1 MLKQIEG
8 SHAVAHVVAQCR
20 PNVISAYPITPQTHI
35 VEGLADIVGAG
46 QLDAEFVNVE
56 SEFSAA
62 SVVLGAS
69 AAGARA
75 YTATSSQGLLL
86 MSEVIY
92 CIAGMRLPIV
102 MTCANRAISAPLS
115 IWNDHQDSMAVRDAG
130 WIQLH
135 AEDNQEASDLH
146 IQAFKIAERTFL
158 PVMVCMDGF
167 ILTHAYEPVDLPE
180 QKEVDDFLP
189 TFKPRHIVDPRWPR
203 GIGLFADPR
212 FYMETRYI
220 LHRALEKSEE
230 TIKEVSSEFAKAF
243 GRESGGF
250 IKTYKLEEADVVV
263 VSMGSVVGTIKEL
276 IDQLEEEGKKVGL
289 KKVGLLQ
296 ICSYRPF
303 PREEVY
309 RALKDKMN
317 IVVLEKCISL
327 GRGGILASDVRW
339 SFPRA
344 EKKDR
349 DISSFVAG
357 LGGRNISIDDLRY
370 MVEKVGKEPVEFEF
384 LGLRTELI
392 AERDM

>member
-8 SHAVAHVVAQCR
+8 SYAVADVVAMCR

-35 VEGLADIVGAG
+35 VEGLALIVDEGR
-46 QLDAEFVNVE
+46 LEAEFVNVE

-75 YTATSSQGLLL
+75 YTATTSQGLLL

-92 CIAGMRLPIV
+92 CIAGMRLPV
-102 MTCANRAISAPLS
+102 VLTCANRAISAPLS
-115 IWNDHQDSMAVRDAG
+115 IWNDQQDSMALRDAG

-135 AEDNQEASDLH
+135 AEDNQEAADLH
-146 IQAFKIAERTFL
+146 IQAFKIAEQTYL

-167 ILTHAYEPVDLPE
+167 ILTHAFEPVDLPDP
-180 QKEVDDFLP
+180 KEVDAFLP
-189 TFKPRHIVDPRWPR
+189 PFKPTNIVDPRWPR

-220 LHRALEKSEE
+220 LHRAMEKSET
-230 TIKEVSSEFAKAF
+230 TIKEVSSDFTKKF
-243 GRESGGF
+243 GRDSGGF
-250 IKTYKLEEADVVV
+250 LKTYNLKGADLVI
-263 VSMGSVVGTIKEL
+263 VSMGSVVGTIKDL
-276 IDQLEEEGKKVGL
+276 IDQLKEEGKN
-289 KKVGLLQ
+289 VGLLQ

-303 PREEVY
+303 PRKEIYNV
-309 RALKDKMN
+309 LKDKMN
-317 IVVLEKCISL
+317 IVVLEKSISL

-349 DISSFVAG
+349 NISSFIAG
-357 LGGRNISIDDLRY
+357 LGGRNITQDDLRY
-370 MVEKVGKEPVEFEF
+370 MVEKVEKETVELEF
-384 LGLRTELI
+384 LGLNKDLI
-392 AERDM
+392 AKKDL

>member
-1 MLKQIEG
+1 
-8 SHAVAHVVAQCR
+8 
-20 PNVISAYPITPQTHI
+20 
-35 VEGLADIVGAG
+35 
-46 QLDAEFVNVE
+46 
-56 SEFSAA
+56 
-62 SVVLGAS
+62 VVLGAS

-102 MTCANRAISAPLS
+102 LTCANRAISAPLS
-115 IWNDHQDSMAVRDAG
+115 IWNDQQDSMAVRDAG

-146 IQAFKIAERTFL
+146 IQAFKIAEQTFL

-167 ILTHAYEPVDLPE
+167 ILTHAFEPVDIPE

-189 TFKPRHIVDPRWPR
+189 AFKPRHIVDPRWPR

-230 TIKEVSSEFAKAF
+230 TIKAVSSEFTKAF

-263 VSMGSVVGTIKEL
+263 ISMGSVVGTIKEL

-289 KKVGLLQ
+289 LQ

-303 PREEVY
+303 PRKEVY

-344 EKKDR
+344 EKRDR

-370 MVEKVGKEPVEFEF
+370 MVEKVEKEPVEFEF
-384 LGLRTELI
+384 LGLREELI
-392 AERDM
+392 AEKDM

>member
-46 QLDAEFVNVE
+46 QLDAEFINVE

-230 TIKEVSSEFAKAF
+230 TIKEVSSEFAKVF

-289 KKVGLLQ
+289 LQ

-303 PREEVY
+303 PRHEVY

-392 AERDM
+392 AEKEM

>member
-1 MLKQIEG
+1 MLKQVEG
-8 SHAVAHVVAQCR
+8 SHAVADVVALCR

-35 VEGLADIVGAG
+35 VEGLASIVGEG
-46 QLDAEFVNVE
+46 RLDAEFVNVE

-75 YTATSSQGLLL
+75 YTATTSQGLLL

-102 MTCANRAISAPLS
+102 LTCANRAISAPLS
-115 IWNDHQDSMAVRDAG
+115 IWNDQQDSMAVRDAG

-146 IQAFKIAERTFL
+146 MQAFKIAEQTFL

-167 ILTHAYEPVDLPE
+167 ILTHAFEPVDVPE
-180 QKEVDDFLP
+180 QREVDDFLP
-189 TFKPRHIVDPRWPR
+189 SFKPKHIVDPRYPR

-230 TIKEVSSEFAKAF
+230 TIKQVSSEFARTF

-250 IKTYKLEEADVVV
+250 IKTYKLEEAEVAI
-263 VSMGSVVGTIKEL
+263 VSMGSVVGTIKDL
-276 IDQLEEEGKKVGL
+276 IDELEGEG

-303 PREEVY
+303 PRDEVY

-349 DISSFVAG
+349 NISSFVAG
-357 LGGRNISIDDLRY
+357 LGGRNIAQDDLRY

-384 LGLRTELI
+384 LGLKKELI

>member
-8 SHAVAHVVAQCR
+8 SYAVAQVVAHCR
-20 PNVISAYPITPQTHI
+20 PHVISAYPITPQTHI
-35 VEGLADIVGAG
+35 VEGLADLVGEG
-46 QLDAEFVNVE
+46 SLQAEFVNVE

-75 YTATSSQGLLL
+75 YTATTSQGLLL

-102 MTCANRAISAPLS
+102 LTCANRAISAPLS
-115 IWNDHQDSMAVRDAG
+115 IWNDQQDSMAVRDAG

-146 IQAFKIAERTFL
+146 IQAFKIAEQTFL
-158 PVMVCMDGF
+158 PTMVCMDGF
-167 ILTHAYEPVDLPE
+167 ILTHAFEPVDIPE

-189 TFKPRHIVDPRWPR
+189 AFKPRHIVDPRWPR

-230 TIKEVSSEFAKAF
+230 TIKEVSAEFAKVF
-243 GRESGGF
+243 GRDSGGF
-250 IKTYKLEEADVVV
+250 IKTYKLKGADTVI

-276 IDQLEEEGKKVGL
+276 IDQLEEEGKKI
-289 KKVGLLQ
+289 GLLQ

-303 PREEVY
+303 PRKEVY
-309 RALKDKMN
+309 RALKDKTN

-327 GRGGILASDVRW
+327 GRGGILASDIRW

-349 DISSFVAG
+349 NISSFVAG

-370 MVEKVGKEPVEFEF
+370 MVEKVEKEPVEFEF
-384 LGLRTELI
+384 LGLRKELI

>member
-8 SHAVAHVVAQCR
+8 SHAVAEVVAMCR

-35 VEGLADIVGAG
+35 VEELAVIVGEG
-46 QLDAEFVNVE
+46 RLDAEFVNVE
-56 SEFSAA
+56 SEFAAA

-69 AAGARA
+69 AAGART

-86 MSEVIY
+86 MAEVVY

-115 IWNDHQDSMAVRDAG
+115 IWNDQQDSMALRDAG

-135 AEDNQEASDLH
+135 AEDNQEAADLH
-146 IQAFKIAERTFL
+146 IQAFKIAEKTHL

-167 ILTHAYEPVDLPE
+167 ILTHAFEPVDVAEPD
-180 QKEVDDFLP
+180 KVDAFLP
-189 TFKPRHIVDPRWPR
+189 SFQPRHIVDPRWPR

-212 FYMETRYI
+212 FYHETRYI
-220 LHRALEKSEE
+220 LHRAMEKSET
-230 TIKEVSSEFAKAF
+230 TIKEVSADFAKAF
-243 GRESGGF
+243 GRDSGGF
-250 IKTYKLEEADVVV
+250 IKTYNLQEADLVII
-263 VSMGSVVGTIKEL
+263 SMGSIVGTIKDL
-276 IDQLEEEGKKVGL
+276 IDDFEEEG

-303 PREEVY
+303 PRKEIY
-309 RALKDKMN
+309 DTLKDKLN
-317 IVVLEKCISL
+317 IVVLEKAISL

-349 DISSFVAG
+349 NISSFIAG
-357 LGGRNISIDDLRY
+357 LGGRNITKDDLRY
-370 MVEKVGKEPVEFEF
+370 MVEKVEKEPVELEF
-384 LGLRTELI
+384 LGLNKDII
-392 AERDM
+392 AERDL

>member
-35 VEGLADIVGAG
+35 VEELADIVGAG

-115 IWNDHQDSMAVRDAG
+115 IWNDQQDSMAVRDAG

-146 IQAFKIAERTFL
+146 IQAFKIAEQTFL

-167 ILTHAYEPVDLPE
+167 ILTHAYEPVDIPE

-189 TFKPRHIVDPRWPR
+189 AFKPRHIVDPRWPR

-220 LHRALEKSEE
+220 LHRALEKSED

-250 IKTYKLEEADVVV
+250 IKTYNLEEADVAV

-289 KKVGLLQ
+289 LQ

-309 RALKDKMN
+309 RALQDKMN

-344 EKKDR
+344 AKKDR
-349 DISSFVAG
+349 NISSFVAG
-357 LGGRNISIDDLRY
+357 LGGRNIAIDDLRY
-370 MVEKVGKEPVEFEF
+370 MVEKVEKEPVEFEF
-384 LGLRTELI
+384 LGLKHELI

>member
-46 QLDAEFVNVE
+46 QLDAEFINVE

-75 YTATSSQGLLL
+75 YTATSSQGVLL

-102 MTCANRAISAPLS
+102 LTCANRAISAPLS
-115 IWNDHQDSMAVRDAG
+115 IWNDQQDSMAVRDAG
-130 WIQLH
+130 WIQLY

-146 IQAFKIAERTFL
+146 IQAFKIAEQTFL

-276 IDQLEEEGKKVGL
+276 IDELEEEG

-303 PREEVY
+303 PRHEVY

-327 GRGGILASDVRW
+327 GRGGILASDIRW

-392 AERDM
+392 AEKEM

>member
-35 VEGLADIVGAG
+35 VEGLADIVGSG

-75 YTATSSQGLLL
+75 YTATTSQGLLL

-102 MTCANRAISAPLS
+102 LTCANRAISAPLS
-115 IWNDHQDSMAVRDAG
+115 IWNDQQDSMAVRDAG

-146 IQAFKIAERTFL
+146 IQAFKIAEQTFL

-167 ILTHAYEPVDLPE
+167 ILTHAFEPVDIPE

-189 TFKPRHIVDPRWPR
+189 AFKPRHIVDPRWPR

-212 FYMETRYI
+212 FYLETRYI

-230 TIKEVSSEFAKAF
+230 TIKEVSSEFTKAF

-276 IDQLEEEGKKVGL
+276 IDVLEEEG

-303 PREEVY
+303 PRKEVY

-327 GRGGILASDVRW
+327 GRGGILASDIRW

-349 DISSFVAG
+349 NISSFVAG

-370 MVEKVGKEPVEFEF
+370 MVEKVEKEPVEFEF
-384 LGLRTELI
+384 LGLREELI

>member
-8 SHAVAHVVAQCR
+8 SYAVADVVAMCR

-35 VEGLADIVGAG
+35 VEGLALIVGEG
-46 QLDAEFVNVE
+46 RLDAEFVNVE

-102 MTCANRAISAPLS
+102 LTCANRAISAPLS
-115 IWNDHQDSMAVRDAG
+115 IWNDHQDSMALRDAG

-135 AEDNQEASDLH
+135 AEDNQEAADLH
-146 IQAFKIAERTFL
+146 IQAFKIAEQTYL

-167 ILTHAYEPVDLPE
+167 ILTHAFEPVDVPE
-180 QKEVDDFLP
+180 PKDVDAFLP
-189 TFKPRHIVDPRWPR
+189 PFQPKNIVDPRWPR

-220 LHRALEKSEE
+220 LHRAMEKSEE
-230 TIKEVSSEFAKAF
+230 TIKEVSADFAKTF
-243 GRESGGF
+243 GRDSGGF
-250 IKTYKLEEADVVV
+250 LKTYNLEEADMVI
-263 VSMGSVVGTIKEL
+263 VSMGSVVGTIKDL
-276 IDQLEEEGKKVGL
+276 IDQLKEEG

-303 PREEVY
+303 PRKEIYNV
-309 RALKDKMN
+309 LKDKMN
-317 IVVLEKCISL
+317 IVVLEKSISL

-349 DISSFVAG
+349 SISSFIAG
-357 LGGRNISIDDLRY
+357 LGGRNISMEDLRY
-370 MVEKVGKEPVEFEF
+370 MVEKVEKEPVEIEF
-384 LGLRTELI
+384 LGLKKELI
-392 AERDM
+392 SEKDL

>member
-8 SHAVAHVVAQCR
+8 SYAVAQVVAHCR

-35 VEGLADIVGAG
+35 VEGLADLVGEG
-46 QLDAEFVNVE
+46 QLQAEFVNVE

-75 YTATSSQGLLL
+75 YTATTSQGLLL

-102 MTCANRAISAPLS
+102 LTCANRAISAPLS
-115 IWNDHQDSMAVRDAG
+115 IWNDQQDSMAVRDAG

-146 IQAFKIAERTFL
+146 IQAFKIAEQTFL
-158 PVMVCMDGF
+158 PTMVCMDGF
-167 ILTHAYEPVDLPE
+167 ILTHAFEPVDIPE

-189 TFKPRHIVDPRWPR
+189 PFKPRHIVDPRWPR

-230 TIKEVSSEFAKAF
+230 TIKEVSAEFAKVF
-243 GRESGGF
+243 GRDSGGF
-250 IKTYKLEEADVVV
+250 IKTYKLDKADVAI

-276 IDQLEEEGKKVGL
+276 IDRLEEEG

-303 PREEVY
+303 PRKEVY
-309 RALKDKMN
+309 RALKDKTN

-349 DISSFVAG
+349 NISSFVAG

-370 MVEKVGKEPVEFEF
+370 MVEKVEKEPVEFEF
-384 LGLRTELI
+384 LGLKKELI

>member
-46 QLDAEFVNVE
+46 QLDAEFINVE

-146 IQAFKIAERTFL
+146 IQAFKIAEQTFL

-250 IKTYKLEEADVVV
+250 IKTYKLKEADVVV

-289 KKVGLLQ
+289 LQ

-303 PREEVY
+303 PRNEVY

-392 AERDM
+392 AEKEM

>member
-8 SHAVAHVVAQCR
+8 SHAVAEAVAKCR

-35 VEGLADIVGAG
+35 VEELASIVGRG
-46 QLDAEFVNVE
+46 DLDAEYVNVE

-75 YTATSSQGLLL
+75 YSATTSQGLLL

-102 MTCANRAISAPLS
+102 FTIANRAISAPLS
-115 IWNDHQDSMAVRDAG
+115 IWNDQQDSMALRDAG

-135 AEDNQEASDLH
+135 AEDNQEATDLH
-146 IQAFKIAERTFL
+146 IQAFKIAEETHL

-167 ILTHAYEPVDLPE
+167 ILTHAFEPVDVPD
-180 QKEVDDFLP
+180 QKEVDSFLP
-189 TFKPRHIVDPRWPR
+189 PFRPTNIVDPRWPR

-220 LHRALEKSEE
+220 LHRAMEKSEE
-230 TIKEVSSEFAKAF
+230 TIKKVSQDFAKAF
-243 GRESGGF
+243 GRDSGGF
-250 IKTYKLEEADVVV
+250 IKTYKLKDADVVV
-263 VSMGSVVGTIKEL
+263 ISMGSLVGTIKDL
-276 IDQLEEEGKKVGL
+276 IDQLEEEG

-303 PREEVY
+303 PRREIY
-309 RALKDKMN
+309 NTLKDKMN
-317 IVVLEKCISL
+317 IVVVEKSISL

-349 DISSFVAG
+349 NISSFIAG
-357 LGGRNISIDDLRY
+357 LGGRNITKNDLRY
-370 MVEKVGKEPVEFEF
+370 MVEKVEKEPVELEF
-384 LGLRTELI
+384 LGLKKELI
-392 AERDM
+392 AEKDL

>member
-46 QLDAEFVNVE
+46 QLDAEFINVE

-289 KKVGLLQ
+289 LQ

-303 PREEVY
+303 PRHEVY

-344 EKKDR
+344 EKRDR

-370 MVEKVGKEPVEFEF
+370 MVEKVEKEPVEFEF

-392 AERDM
+392 AEKDM

>member
-8 SHAVAHVVAQCR
+8 SHAVAEAVAKCR

-35 VEGLADIVGAG
+35 VEELASIVGRG
-46 QLDAEFVNVE
+46 DLDAEYVNVE

-75 YTATSSQGLLL
+75 YSATTSQGLLL
-86 MSEVIY
+86 MSEVVY

-102 MTCANRAISAPLS
+102 FTIANRAISAPLS
-115 IWNDHQDSMAVRDAG
+115 IWNDQQDSMALRDAG

-135 AEDNQEASDLH
+135 AEDNQEATDLH
-146 IQAFKIAERTFL
+146 IQAFKIAEETHL

-167 ILTHAYEPVDLPE
+167 ILTHAFEPVDVPD
-180 QKEVDDFLP
+180 QKEIDNFLP
-189 TFKPRHIVDPRWPR
+189 PFRPTNIVDPRWPR

-220 LHRALEKSEE
+220 LHRAMEKSEE
-230 TIKEVSSEFAKAF
+230 TIKKVSGDFAKAF
-243 GRESGGF
+243 GRDSGGF
-250 IKTYKLEEADVVV
+250 IKTYKLKDADVVV
-263 VSMGSVVGTIKEL
+263 ISMGSLVGTIKDL
-276 IDQLEEEGKKVGL
+276 IDQLEEEG

-303 PREEVY
+303 PRKEVY
-309 RALKDKMN
+309 NTLKDKMN
-317 IVVLEKCISL
+317 IVVVEKSISL

-349 DISSFVAG
+349 NISSFISG
-357 LGGRNISIDDLRY
+357 LGGLNITKNDLRY
-370 MVEKVGKEPVEFEF
+370 MVEKVEKEPVELEF
-384 LGLRTELI
+384 LGLKKELI
-392 AERDM
+392 SEKDL

>member
-1 MLKQIEG
+1 MLKQLEG

-46 QLDAEFVNVE
+46 QLDAEFINVE

-289 KKVGLLQ
+289 LQ

-303 PREEVY
+303 PRHEVY

-392 AERDM
+392 AEKEM

>member
-8 SHAVAHVVAQCR
+8 SHGVAEVVAMCR

-35 VEGLADIVGAG
+35 VEGLALIVGEG
-46 QLDAEFVNVE
+46 KLDAEFVNVE

-75 YTATSSQGLLL
+75 YTATTSQGLLL

-102 MTCANRAISAPLS
+102 LTCANRAISAPLS
-115 IWNDHQDSMAVRDAG
+115 IWNDQQDSMALRDAG

-135 AEDNQEASDLH
+135 AEDNQEAADLH
-146 IQAFKIAERTFL
+146 IQAFKIAEQTFL

-167 ILTHAYEPVDLPE
+167 ILTHAFEAVDVPDPK
-180 QKEVDDFLP
+180 QVDEFLP
-189 TFKPRHIVDPRWPR
+189 PFKPKHIVDPNYPR

-212 FYMETRYI
+212 FYLETRYI
-220 LHRALEKSEE
+220 LHRAMEKSEA
-230 TIKEVSSEFAKAF
+230 TIKEVSSDFAKAF
-243 GRESGGF
+243 GRDSGGF
-250 IKTYKLEEADVVV
+250 IKTYKLKDADLVV
-263 VSMGSVVGTIKEL
+263 VSMGSVVGTVKEL

-289 KKVGLLQ
+289 LQ

-303 PREEVY
+303 PRNEVY
-309 RALKDKMN
+309 NALKDKMN
-317 IVVLEKCISL
+317 IVVLEKSISL
-327 GRGGILASDVRW
+327 GRGGILASDIRW

-349 DISSFVAG
+349 NISSFIAG
-357 LGGRNISIDDLRY
+357 LGGRNIPMDDLRY
-370 MVEKVGKEPVEFEF
+370 MVEKVEKEPVEIEF
-384 LGLRTELI
+384 LGLKKELI
-392 AERDM
+392 AEKDL

>member
-8 SHAVAHVVAQCR
+8 SYAVAQVVAQCR

-35 VEGLADIVGAG
+35 VEELATIVGKG
-46 QLDAEFVNVE
+46 ELDAEFVNVE

-75 YTATSSQGLLL
+75 YTATTSQGLLL

-102 MTCANRAISAPLS
+102 LTCANRAISAPLS
-115 IWNDHQDSMAVRDAG
+115 IWNDQQDSMAVRDAG

-146 IQAFKIAERTFL
+146 IQAFKIAEQTFL
-158 PVMVCMDGF
+158 PTMVCMDGF
-167 ILTHAYEPVDLPE
+167 ILTHAYEPVDIPE

-189 TFKPRHIVDPRWPR
+189 PFKPKHIVDPRWPR
-203 GIGLFADPR
+203 ALGLFADPR

-220 LHRALEKSEE
+220 LHRALEKSQE
-230 TIKEVSSEFAKAF
+230 TIKQVSSDFARTF

-250 IKTYKLEEADVVV
+250 IKTYKLEDADLAI

-276 IDQLEEEGKKVGL
+276 IDRLEEEG

-303 PREEVY
+303 PRNEVY
-309 RALKDKMN
+309 NALKDKMN

-327 GRGGILASDVRW
+327 GRGGILASDTRW

-349 DISSFVAG
+349 NISSFVAG
-357 LGGRNISIDDLRY
+357 LGGRNISVDDLRY
-370 MVEKVGKEPVEFEF
+370 MVERVEKEPVEFEF
-384 LGLRTELI
+384 LGLKKELI

>member
-20 PNVISAYPITPQTHI
+20 PHVISAYPITPQTHI
-35 VEGLADIVGAG
+35 VEELADIVGAG

-115 IWNDHQDSMAVRDAG
+115 IWNDQQDSMAVRDAG

-146 IQAFKIAERTFL
+146 IQAFKIAEQTFL

-167 ILTHAYEPVDLPE
+167 ILTHAYEPVDIPE

-189 TFKPRHIVDPRWPR
+189 AFKPRHIVDPRWPR

-212 FYMETRYI
+212 FYLETRYI

-230 TIKEVSSEFAKAF
+230 TIKEVSSEFTKAF

-250 IKTYKLEEADVVV
+250 IKSYKLTEADVVV
-263 VSMGSVVGTIKEL
+263 ISMGSVVGTIKEL

-289 KKVGLLQ
+289 LQ

-303 PREEVY
+303 PRKEVY

-370 MVEKVGKEPVEFEF
+370 MVEKVEKEPVEFEF
-384 LGLRTELI
+384 LGLKEELI
-392 AERDM
+392 AEKDM

>member
-8 SHAVAHVVAQCR
+8 SPSVAHVVAQCR
-20 PNVISAYPITPQTHI
+20 PNEISAYPITPQTHI

-75 YTATSSQGLLL
+75 YTATSSQGVLL

-102 MTCANRAISAPLS
+102 LTCANRAISAPLS
-115 IWNDHQDSMAVRDAG
+115 IWNDQQDSMAVRDAG
-130 WIQLH
+130 WIQLY

-146 IQAFKIAERTFL
+146 IQAFKIAEQTFL

-212 FYMETRYI
+212 FYMESRYI

-263 VSMGSVVGTIKEL
+263 ISMGSVVGTIKEL
-276 IDQLEEEGKKVGL
+276 IDELEEEG

-303 PREEVY
+303 PRHEVY

-327 GRGGILASDVRW
+327 GRGGILASDIRW

-384 LGLRTELI
+384 LGLKEELI

>member
-1 MLKQIEG
+1 MRKQIEG

-35 VEGLADIVGAG
+35 VEELADIVGAG

-102 MTCANRAISAPLS
+102 LTCANRAISAPLS
-115 IWNDHQDSMAVRDAG
+115 IWNDQQDSMAVRDAG

-146 IQAFKIAERTFL
+146 IQAFKIAEQTFL

-189 TFKPRHIVDPRWPR
+189 AFKPRHIVDPRWPR

-212 FYMETRYI
+212 FYLETRYI

-263 VSMGSVVGTIKEL
+263 ISMGSVVGTIKEL

-289 KKVGLLQ
+289 LQ

-303 PREEVY
+303 PRKEVY

-349 DISSFVAG
+349 NISSFVAG

-370 MVEKVGKEPVEFEF
+370 MVEKVEKEPVEFEF
-384 LGLRTELI
+384 LGLKEELI
-392 AERDM
+392 AEKDM

>member
-8 SHAVAHVVAQCR
+8 SYAVAHVVAQCR

-289 KKVGLLQ
+289 LQ

>member
-20 PNVISAYPITPQTHI
+20 PHVISAYPITPQTHI
-35 VEGLADIVGAG
+35 VEELADIVGAG

-102 MTCANRAISAPLS
+102 LTCANRAISAPLS
-115 IWNDHQDSMAVRDAG
+115 IWNDQQDSMAVRDAG

-146 IQAFKIAERTFL
+146 IQAFKIAEQTFL

-167 ILTHAYEPVDLPE
+167 ILTHAYEPVDIPE

-189 TFKPRHIVDPRWPR
+189 AFKPKHIVDPRWPR

-220 LHRALEKSEE
+220 LHRALEKSED

-250 IKTYKLEEADVVV
+250 IKTYKLEEAEVVV
-263 VSMGSVVGTIKEL
+263 ISMGSVVGTIKEL
-276 IDQLEEEGKKVGL
+276 IDQLEEKG

-303 PREEVY
+303 PRKEVY
-309 RALKDKMN
+309 NALKDKMN

-327 GRGGILASDVRW
+327 GRGGILASDIRW

-349 DISSFVAG
+349 NISSFVAG

-370 MVEKVGKEPVEFEF
+370 MVEKVEKEPVEFEF
-384 LGLRTELI
+384 LGLKEELI
-392 AERDM
+392 AEKDM

>member
-8 SHAVAHVVAQCR
+8 SHAVAQVVSQCR

-35 VEGLADIVGAG
+35 VEELAAIVGRG
-46 QLDAEFVNVE
+46 ELEAEFVNVE

-75 YTATSSQGLLL
+75 YTATTSQGLLL

-102 MTCANRAISAPLS
+102 LTCANRAISAPLS
-115 IWNDHQDSMAVRDAG
+115 IWNDQQDSMAVRDAG

-146 IQAFKIAERTFL
+146 IQAFKIAEQTFL
-158 PVMVCMDGF
+158 PTMVCMDGF
-167 ILTHAYEPVDLPE
+167 ILTHAYEPVDVPE

-189 TFKPRHIVDPRWPR
+189 TFKPKHIVDPRWPR

-230 TIKEVSSEFAKAF
+230 TIKEVSSEFAKVF

-250 IKTYKLEEADVVV
+250 IKAYKLEDADVAI

-276 IDQLEEEGKKVGL
+276 IDQLESEG

-303 PREEVY
+303 PRKEVY
-309 RALKDKMN
+309 RALRDKMN
-317 IVVLEKCISL
+317 IVVLEKCLSL
-327 GRGGILASDVRW
+327 GRGGILASDIRW

-344 EKKDR
+344 EKRDR
-349 DISSFVAG
+349 NISSFVAG

-370 MVEKVGKEPVEFEF
+370 MVEKVEKEPVEFEF
-384 LGLRTELI
+384 LGLRKELI

>member
-1 MLKQIEG
+1 MLKQVEG
-8 SHAVAHVVAQCR
+8 SYAVADVVSLCR

-35 VEGLADIVGAG
+35 VEGLASIVGEG
-46 QLDAEFVNVE
+46 RLDAQFINVE

-75 YTATSSQGLLL
+75 YTATTSQGLLL

-102 MTCANRAISAPLS
+102 LTCANRAISAPLS
-115 IWNDHQDSMAVRDAG
+115 IWNDQQDSMAVRDAG

-146 IQAFKIAERTFL
+146 IQAFKIAEQTFL

-167 ILTHAYEPVDLPE
+167 ILTHAFEPVDVPE

-189 TFKPRHIVDPRWPR
+189 PFQPRHIVDPRYPR

-230 TIKEVSSEFAKAF
+230 TIKEVSSEFARTF

-250 IKTYKLEEADVVV
+250 IKAYKLNEADVAI
-263 VSMGSVVGTIKEL
+263 VSMGSVVGTIKDL
-276 IDQLEEEGKKVGL
+276 IDQLEEEG

-303 PREEVY
+303 PRKEVY

-344 EKKDR
+344 EQRDR
-349 DISSFVAG
+349 NISSFVAG
-357 LGGRNISIDDLRY
+357 LGGRNIAQDDLRY
-370 MVEKVGKEPVEFEF
+370 MVEKVEKEPVEFEF
-384 LGLRTELI
+384 LGLKRELI

>member
-1 MLKQIEG
+1 MLKQLEG

-46 QLDAEFVNVE
+46 QLDAEFINVE

-250 IKTYKLEEADVVV
+250 IKTYKLEEAEVVV

-289 KKVGLLQ
+289 LQ

-303 PREEVY
+303 PRHEVY

-392 AERDM
+392 AEKEM